1 MNVKDGMEPSA
12 RFRIAIRVM
21 WLELTFLQLF
31 NPGGVRW
38 MSSGYWMPKQRPE
51 FYQSVRKRF
60 GSEPRKEWFRI
71 FELETGCFTVL
82 PNSISGFKNSR
93 SSHMHLSATTNR
105 GKRIVKGHW
114 DSFIQRTNGKD
125 PQIRNLKFTIHHRL
139 TTRSVKMFDAFLI
152 DAKIAANVLSISI
165 STLRKRTKSGQIP
178 HVRMGRRVFYSLP
191 QLKNMVD
198 RQFVE
203 ALIPDFLR

>member
-1 MNVKDGMEPSA
+1 
-12 RFRIAIRVM
+12 
-21 WLELTFLQLF
+21 
-31 NPGGVRW
+31 
-38 MSSGYWMPKQRPE
+38 
-51 FYQSVRKRF
+51 
-60 GSEPRKEWFRI
+60 
-71 FELETGCFTVL
+71 
-82 PNSISGFKNSR
+82 
-93 SSHMHLSATTNR
+93 
-105 GKRIVKGHW
+105 
-114 DSFIQRTNGKD
+114 
-125 PQIRNLKFTIHHRL
+125 
-139 TTRSVKMFDAFLI
+139 MFDAFLI